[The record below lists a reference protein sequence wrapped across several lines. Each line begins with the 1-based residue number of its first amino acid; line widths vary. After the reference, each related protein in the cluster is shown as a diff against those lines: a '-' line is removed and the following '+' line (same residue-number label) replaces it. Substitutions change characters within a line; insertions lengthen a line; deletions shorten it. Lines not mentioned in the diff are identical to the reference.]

1 MKRRI
6 SLTLASALS
15 VVLAASAC
23 SAPGASTPAA
33 RATGSAAASVD
44 GSVVPTAAVQA
55 TTEEAA
61 DAPPGAISVTVDA
74 GADRFY
80 PDEIIAPAGTLTFFI
95 VNQNPGALGTETHQM
110 SIGPEVG
117 GVSLAASNSVSPGTA
132 IVFTVTGLE
141 PGTYS
146 YWCFIHEHHLRGM
159 IGTLTVTP

>member
-1 MKRRI
+1 VKRRI

-23 SAPGASTPAA
+23 SAPGGSTSAA
-33 RATGSAAASVD
+33 RATGPAAASVD
-44 GSVVPTAAVQA
+44 ESVVPTAAVQA

-61 DAPPGAISVTVDA
+61 EAPPGAISVTVDA

-117 GVSLAASNSVSPGTA
+117 GVSLAASEWVSPGTA
-132 IVFTVTGLE
+132 IAFTVTGLE
-141 PGTYS
+141 PGTYR
-146 YWCFIHEHHLRGM
+146 YWCFINEHHLRGM

>member
-6 SLTLASALS
+6 SLALASALS
-15 VVLAASAC
+15 VVLAVSAC
-23 SAPGASTPAA
+23 SAPGGST
-33 RATGSAAASVD
+33 SAASVD
-44 GSVVPTAAVQA
+44 ESVVPTAAVQA

-61 DAPPGAISVTVDA
+61 EAPPGAISVTVDA

-80 PDEIIAPAGTLTFFI
+80 PDEITAPAGTLTFFI

-110 SIGPEVG
+110 SIGPEV
-117 GVSLAASNSVSPGTA
+117 SRSAWLAASSRVSPGTA

-146 YWCFIHEHHLRGM
+146 YWCFINEHHLRGM
-159 IGTLTVTP
+159 IGTLTITP